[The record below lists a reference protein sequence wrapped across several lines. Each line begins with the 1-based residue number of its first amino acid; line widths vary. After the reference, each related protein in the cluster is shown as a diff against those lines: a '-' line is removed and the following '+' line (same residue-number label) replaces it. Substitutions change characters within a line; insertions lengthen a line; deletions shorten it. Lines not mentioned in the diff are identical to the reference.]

1 MTDDLVHTILRNVL
15 NLENGFA
22 PGDETMLQEIPN
34 MDSLAQVRLV
44 MEIEKVLDD
53 RLSIDEVIGMESVGN
68 IRELLVAK
76 GKLRAEC

>member
-1 MTDDLVHTILRNVL
+1 
-15 NLENGFA
+15 
-22 PGDETMLQEIPN
+22 MLQEIPN

>member
-22 PGDETMLQEIPN
+22 PGDETLLQEIPN

>member
-1 MTDDLVHTILRNVL
+1 MTDDPVYAILRNIL
-15 NLENGFA
+15 NL
-22 PGDETMLQEIPN
+22 GDNFQLVDGMTLQEIPN

-44 MEIEKVLDD
+44 MEIEKLLDD

>member
-1 MTDDLVHTILRNVL
+1 MTDDLVHTLLRNVL

-22 PGDETMLQEIPN
+22 PGDETLLQEIPN